1 MRYFTKVVP
10 DVENTARYL
19 AVHMICTGPDHWSA
33 LIHLIGY
40 LKVKDTKGIFNRNPK
55 VIKTVMFFNYNYATD
70 KETRKSVIGLVSTL
84 VGTLL
89 TC

>member
-19 AVHMICTGPDHWSA
+19 AVHMIRTGPDHWSE

-40 LKVKDTKGIFNRNPK
+40 LKVKDTKGTIIRNPK
-55 VIKTVMFFNYNYATD
+55 VLKVVMF
-70 KETRKSVIGLVSTL
+70 
-84 VGTLL
+84 
-89 TC
+89 